1 MIDTII
7 SKALQDCQPSNREIK
22 KLMTIADETK
32 KLVVNHI
39 SSKVVDVVFGGSYA
53 KGTWLKSDADIDI
66 FIKIDPSLNT
76 NEFEKLGKQ
85 IGLQSLKMYRPYLR
99 YSDHPFVEAFVKGVR
114 VNIVPCYN
122 VEKGKWKSAADR
134 SPFHT
139 EYVKNNLDD
148 EKRKQVRLLKK
159 FLKCIGVY
167 GAEIATNGLSGYIA
181 EVLILKYGSF
191 ELVLKAISNISKEKN
206 VISINKADED
216 IVRTFQSYIII
227 IDPIDPRRNLGA
239 AVSAESI
246 GKFILAARA
255 FLEKPSLR
263 FFKKTEKK
271 DKKSS
276 KQLFSNLLIVEF
288 TYEQRSPDV
297 IWGQLKKSLNAIS
310 KQLKLANFTVIR
322 SRCITDEK
330 NSAAFIFLLES
341 IMLPPY
347 VEKVGPEIF
356 RKDTSNF
363 ISKNSKRALLM
374 WVNKEMRVSSLVQRK
389 ATSAKDYIKFLLTQQ
404 IRSTGITKGLI
415 KDIQGVL
422 QIYTGDER
430 KIRGVIKNAIDEI
443 VTTEHTIFQ

>member
-85 IGLQSLKMYRPYLR
+85 IGLQSLKRYRPYLR
-99 YSDHPFVEAFVKGVR
+99 YSDHPFVEAFVNGIR

-122 VEKGKWKSAADR
+122 VEKGEWKSAADR

-263 FFKKTEKK
+263 FFKKMEKK

-341 IMLPPY
+341 IMLSPY

>member
-1 MIDTII
+1 MIDNII

-85 IGLQSLKMYRPYLR
+85 IGLQSLKRYRPYLR

-227 IDPIDPRRNLGA
+227 IDPIDPRRNLGT

-310 KQLKLANFTVIR
+310 KQLKLANFMVIR

>member
-85 IGLQSLKMYRPYLR
+85 IGLQSLKRYRPYLR

-227 IDPIDPRRNLGA
+227 IDPIDPRRNLGT

>member
-85 IGLQSLKMYRPYLR
+85 IGLQSLKRYRPYLR

>member
-85 IGLQSLKMYRPYLR
+85 IGLQSLKRYRPYLR
-99 YSDHPFVEAFVKGVR
+99 YSDHPFVEAFVNGIR

-330 NSAAFIFLLES
+330 NSAAFVFLLES